1 MSKKLMIIR
10 EYLVRMI
17 IKFIIED
24 RYIYH
29 NKIIYY
35 GSNKKVIEK
44 EEFLITYIP
53 TSGYK

>member
-10 EYLVRMI
+10 EYLVCMI

-44 EEFLITYIP
+44 EAYLASF
-53 TSGYK
+53 

>member
-10 EYLVRMI
+10 EYLVCMI

-29 NKIIYY
+29 NKLIYY

-44 EEFLITYIP
+44 EEA
-53 TSGYK
+53 